1 MEAVTKNDSRPYLV
15 LTAYLNSS
23 RFQLY
28 IISMETLEV
37 VEVLPD
43 SGDESDASS
52 TGDMSRSFWTTQSLS
67 SQNNLISYEPT
78 QREQLKK
85 GNIFNK

>member
-1 MEAVTKNDSRPYLV
+1 
-15 LTAYLNSS
+15 
-23 RFQLY
+23 
-28 IISMETLEV
+28 METLEV

-85 GNIFNK
+85 GNFFYKSILVNSARLAKCISAR

>member
-1 MEAVTKNDSRPYLV
+1 
-15 LTAYLNSS
+15 
-23 RFQLY
+23 
-28 IISMETLEV
+28 METLEV
-37 VEVLPD
+37 VEVLSD

-85 GNIFNK
+85 GT

>member
-1 MEAVTKNDSRPYLV
+1 
-15 LTAYLNSS
+15 
-23 RFQLY
+23 
-28 IISMETLEV
+28 METLEV

-52 TGDMSRSFWTTQSLS
+52 TGDMSISFWTTQSLS

-85 GNIFNK
+85 GNIFYKYVLVNSARLAKCISAR